1 MTPADRLLQAD
12 HRAAVHNIALAA
24 AAGTFNVKV
33 EAGDPQ
39 LSGDAQKALL
49 TQYAS
54 RRSGLTFRSQSLG
67 ARELMNVAGRVVT
80 RDVRIS
86 GQARL
91 ASIPGGAIVT
101 SNHFSPLEN
110 LFVRRTVA
118 GHRLRIVSQLT
129 NFAMTGFTG
138 YFMRYGDTIPV
149 SGDREWFGRQ
159 FPGILQDALDARQ
172 WVLIYPEQEMWFN
185 YRKPRP
191 LQRGA
196 YYYAARFGVPVVSLF
211 VSMYDTGRPVSADF
225 NAVRYAVEVLP
236 VLWPKPELDVR
247 AASKD
252 LQRRDTV
259 QKAAAYARA
268 YGHEPADEFSPR
280 DIAGW
285 RHDWC

>member
-1 MTPADRLLQAD
+1 MTIADRLLQDD

-33 EAGDPQ
+33 EAGDPD
-39 LSGDAQKALL
+39 LDAPAEKALL
-49 TQYAS
+49 ERYAT
-54 RRSGLTFRSQSLG
+54 RRNGLTFRSQSLG
-67 ARELMNVAGRVVT
+67 ARELMNLAGHLVT
-80 RDVRIS
+80 RDVLIT
-86 GQARL
+86 GQERL
-91 ASIPGGAIVT
+91 AGVPGGAIVT

-110 LFVRRTVA
+110 LFVRRAVA

-159 FPGILQDALDARQ
+159 FPDILQKSLAARQ

-211 VSMYDTGRPVSADF
+211 VSMHDTGEAVSEDF
-225 NAVRYAVEVLP
+225 NSLRYAVEVLP

-252 LQRRDTV
+252 LQRRDTL
-259 QKAAAYARA
+259 QKEAAYARA
-268 YGHEPADEFSPR
+268 YGAPASPEFSPR